1 MKHRARRPP
10 SLTLC
15 NPSLLNASPPFA
27 SANALPP
34 MADSK
39 QHAHAADP
47 ADERRDALVPTSSSG
62 SDRGAGEDLTQM
74 LQQRLA
80 ELEQLAMFNKEP
92 KDITKK
98 VSKMKQ
104 RLEAELAAVPDA
116 QLAQLRAKADAFARE
131 LAEMC
136 DYQPRFLFGFII

>member
-1 MKHRARRPP
+1 
-10 SLTLC
+10 
-15 NPSLLNASPPFA
+15 
-27 SANALPP
+27 

-131 LAEMC
+131 LAAIVHRTTAQRVEPIAVNVLGALMTS
-136 DYQPRFLFGFII
+136 DDL

>member
-1 MKHRARRPP
+1 MTALIIRLFKCHSSLFFRAH
-10 SLTLC
+10 
-15 NPSLLNASPPFA
+15 
-27 SANALPP
+27 ALFT

-80 ELEQLAMFNKEP
+80 ELEQMAMFNKEP

-131 LAEMC
+131 LRPSPVA
-136 DYQPRFLFGFII
+136 RLS

>member
-1 MKHRARRPP
+1 MSPPAARRPRP
-10 SLTLC
+10 AAPC
-15 NPSLLNASPPFA
+15 NPSLLNKPPPFS
-27 SANALPP
+27 SANPLPP

-47 ADERRDALVPTSSSG
+47 ADERHDALVPTSSSG

-80 ELEQLAMFNKEP
+80 ELEQMAMFNKEP

-116 QLAQLRAKADAFARE
+116 QLAQLRPSPVAR
-131 LAEMC
+131 LSSRASS
-136 DYQPRFLFGFII
+136 

>member
-1 MKHRARRPP
+1 MTGQHVTELQA
-10 SLTLC
+10 
-15 NPSLLNASPPFA
+15 AA
-27 SANALPP
+27 AL
-34 MADSK
+34 
-39 QHAHAADP
+39 
-47 ADERRDALVPTSSSG
+47 SSSCQQ
-62 SDRGAGEDLTQM
+62 DLTQM

-131 LAEMC
+131 LRPSPVA
-136 DYQPRFLFGFII
+136 RLS

>member
-1 MKHRARRPP
+1 
-10 SLTLC
+10 
-15 NPSLLNASPPFA
+15 
-27 SANALPP
+27 

-131 LAEMC
+131 LRPSPVAW
-136 DYQPRFLFGFII
+136 LS

>member
-1 MKHRARRPP
+1 
-10 SLTLC
+10 
-15 NPSLLNASPPFA
+15 
-27 SANALPP
+27 

-131 LAEMC
+131 LRPSPVA
-136 DYQPRFLFGFII
+136 RLSSRASS

>member
-1 MKHRARRPP
+1 MACRRPP
-10 SLTLC
+10 PRSAMQPLPLKQTASL
-15 NPSLLNASPPFA
+15 S
-27 SANALPP
+27 SANPLPP

-80 ELEQLAMFNKEP
+80 ELEQMAMFNKEP

-116 QLAQLRAKADAFARE
+116 QLAQLRAKADTFARV
-131 LAEMC
+131 LTEMC
-136 DYQPRFLFGFII
+136 DYQPRFPLVS

>member
-1 MKHRARRPP
+1 
-10 SLTLC
+10 
-15 NPSLLNASPPFA
+15 
-27 SANALPP
+27 
-34 MADSK
+34 
-39 QHAHAADP
+39 
-47 ADERRDALVPTSSSG
+47 
-62 SDRGAGEDLTQM
+62 M

-116 QLAQLRAKADAFARE
+116 QLRAKADTFARE
-131 LAEMC
+131 LTEMC
-136 DYQPRFLFGFII
+136 DYQPRFPLVS

>member
-1 MKHRARRPP
+1 MPARAVNTEKNTGNVFISHTTRG
-10 SLTLC
+10 
-15 NPSLLNASPPFA
+15 
-27 SANALPP
+27 ANDNDA
-34 MADSK
+34 
-39 QHAHAADP
+39 
-47 ADERRDALVPTSSSG
+47 ALVQHVTKLQAAAEQQLSTYKI
-62 SDRGAGEDLTQM
+62 LTQM

-116 QLAQLRAKADAFARE
+116 QLRAKADARLSSRASS
-131 LAEMC
+131 
-136 DYQPRFLFGFII
+136 

>member
-1 MKHRARRPP
+1 MSPPAARRPRP
-10 SLTLC
+10 AAPC
-15 NPSLLNASPPFA
+15 NPSLLNKTPPFS
-27 SANALPP
+27 SANPLLP

-39 QHAHAADP
+39 QPAHVADP

-80 ELEQLAMFNKEP
+80 ELEQMAMFNKEP

-116 QLAQLRAKADAFARE
+116 QLAQLRPSPVAR
-131 LAEMC
+131 LSSRASS
-136 DYQPRFLFGFII
+136 